1 MTDLAAPPPVQD
13 VNRPCFV
20 CGADDSTEA
29 YKPDVRKWGHHGDF
43 VLRRCTGCGLVFN
56 SPRLAPPAL
65 AELYRRNYYFFDR
78 YPAGELSRIVRA
90 YLRTV
95 ALLPGTSG
103 GTLLEVG
110 SAKGYMLALLRGL
123 GWQVTGVELAEEA
136 AAYARRVFGVEVFSG
151 TLERFRRTANRQYD
165 VVLVQD
171 VLEHVP
177 EPGEFLRDLH
187 ASLKPGGRL
196 VIDTPNVGARN
207 VELLGSRWRGFNPF
221 HIYLYDRVSL
231 ERVLTGAGFSVRT
244 IGTYNNVGITESA
257 TRPAR
262 SSNRRRRAAL
272 LRRAVRAV
280 RAVRGEV
287 EQALVPWYL
296 RRAVSRA
303 RVSRPAALDPECR
316 GDNLVCI
323 AARRI

>member
-1 MTDLAAPPPVQD
+1 M
-13 VNRPCFV
+13 
-20 CGADDSTEA
+20 
-29 YKPDVRKWGHHGDF
+29 
-43 VLRRCTGCGLVFN
+43 LRRCTGCGLVFN

-65 AELYRRNYYFFDR
+65 ADLYRRNYYFFDR
-78 YPAGELSRIVRA
+78 YPSGELGRIVWA

-95 ALLPGTSG
+95 ALLPAASG

-123 GWQVTGVELAEEA
+123 GWQVTGVELVEEA
-136 AAYARRVFGVEVFSG
+136 AAHARRVFGVEVFGG
-151 TLERFRRTANRQYD
+151 TLDRFRRTADRQYD
-165 VVLVQD
+165 AVLAQD

-187 ASLKPGGRL
+187 ASLKPGGSL

-244 IGTYNNVGITESA
+244 IGTYNNVGVTESA
-257 TRPAR
+257 TRPALPAE
-262 SSNRRRRAAL
+262 RRRPAAL
-272 LRRAVRAV
+272 LRRAVRAA
-280 RAVRGEV
+280 RGAVE
-287 EQALVPWYL
+287 EALVPWYL

-303 RVSRPAALDPECR
+303 RVGRPAALDADCR

-323 AARRI
+323 AARGD